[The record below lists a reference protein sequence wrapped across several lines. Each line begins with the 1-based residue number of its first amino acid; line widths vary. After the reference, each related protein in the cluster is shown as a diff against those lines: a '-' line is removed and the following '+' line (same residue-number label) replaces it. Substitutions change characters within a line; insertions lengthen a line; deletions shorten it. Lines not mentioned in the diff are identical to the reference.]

1 MKLTIKRS
9 ELLKLLTYASQAIP
23 SRSAENQYLNYLID
37 VNEEGVSIIASDG
50 SISTKVSQGLKDEKG
65 NDVILSLEN
74 GTIQTPAKMLLDII
88 SKLGGEIVTLDMVD
102 TGLMNISDDYST
114 FNLVTKDGNEY
125 PNVNLVIP
133 EGKIGFTVPLK
144 DLKTLF
150 DTTSYA
156 VSTKGNELYTG
167 INVKAL
173 MGKLSFIA
181 TDGFRLASLTLPE
194 PTQEAN
200 FTFTCPVKSLD
211 MATKIS
217 ETGECTIYLDEQRA
231 LFASS
236 NVMISTRL
244 LHGDFLSTTNL
255 IPPSY
260 PYTFK
265 ILTSDFL
272 SSADRVKIISSADN
286 SRNSQVKLTLSKDG
300 GATLS
305 AKSSNYGN
313 SEEKLR
319 VASLNMEEGTEVFEI
334 YFNVDYAIDAVKAL
348 RSDEITF
355 ALNGP
360 TRSVFVKNDNPD
372 NIQLFQPITAN

>member
-1 MKLTIKRS
+1 
-9 ELLKLLTYASQAIP
+9 
-23 SRSAENQYLNYLID
+23 
-37 VNEEGVSIIASDG
+37 
-50 SISTKVSQGLKDEKG
+50 
-65 NDVILSLEN
+65 
-74 GTIQTPAKMLLDII
+74 
-88 SKLGGEIVTLDMVD
+88 
-102 TGLMNISDDYST
+102 
-114 FNLVTKDGNEY
+114 
-125 PNVNLVIP
+125 
-133 EGKIGFTVPLK
+133 
-144 DLKTLF
+144 
-150 DTTSYA
+150 
-156 VSTKGNELYTG
+156 
-167 INVKAL
+167 
-173 MGKLSFIA
+173 
-181 TDGFRLASLTLPE
+181 
-194 PTQEAN
+194 
-200 FTFTCPVKSLD
+200 
-211 MATKIS
+211 
-217 ETGECTIYLDEQRA
+217 
-231 LFASS
+231 
-236 NVMISTRL
+236 MISTRL